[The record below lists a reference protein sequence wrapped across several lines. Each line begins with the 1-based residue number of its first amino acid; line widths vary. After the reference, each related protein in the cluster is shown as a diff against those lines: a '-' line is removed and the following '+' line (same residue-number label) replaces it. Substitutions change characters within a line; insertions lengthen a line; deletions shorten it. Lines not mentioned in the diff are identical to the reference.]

1 MTEITSGDMPR
12 ITTTIN
18 NKIFAEKQTLS
29 LKVGRFQYTQYISE
43 SNTI

>member
-12 ITTTIN
+12 ITTTKLKYLQK
-18 NKIFAEKQTLS
+18 NKLS
-29 LKVGRFQYTQYISE
+29 LKVGPFQYTQYISE